1 MDSSRHSLDSTYL
14 ILGGARSGKSRYAEE
29 LAIKSGREV
38 VYIATTKVLDDE
50 IAQRVAKHKND
61 RPAEWRT
68 IEEPL
73 GLTSC
78 IEKWASP
85 ERVVLVDCLTMWL
98 TNLLSDTNKS
108 LLKIELDQLLARIP
122 DIPGTII
129 FVSNEVSMGI
139 VPMGELTRQFVD
151 EAGYL
156 HQRLARC
163 VDNVILM
170 VAGLPHHLKSETK
183 I

>member
-29 LAIKSGREV
+29 LAIKLDKEV

-50 IAQRVAKHKND
+50 IAQRVSRHKND
-61 RPAEWRT
+61 RPAEWIT

-73 GLTSC
+73 SLANC
-78 IEKWASP
+78 LEKWASSN
-85 ERVVLVDCLTMWL
+85 RIVLVDCLTMWL
-98 TNLLSDTNKS
+98 TNLLSDANKS
-108 LLKIELDQLLARIP
+108 LLSVERDRLLARLP
-122 DIPGTII
+122 YFPGTII

-139 VPMGELTRQFVD
+139 IPMGEITRQFVD
-151 EAGYL
+151 EAGCI
-156 HQRLARC
+156 HQRLAKC